1 MQLRDYQH
9 ELITNVRNALRIE
22 NRLVV
27 QLPTGGGKT
36 ICFSYIVSKAL
47 KNGRN
52 VLVLTDRLELFNQ
65 AMSVLDSKSKDLK
78 VMMVETLNRRL
89 KKPEYQDIISNCD
102 LLIIDECHK
111 RTFDKILSRLNS
123 KTIVL
128 GFTATPHRDGTK
140 SPLIDYYK
148 SIVSGVEI
156 PYLVKMGF
164 LSKPKYYGMPVDLS
178 SVGQKGGDY
187 NSSELGKMYKER
199 RIFKGVID
207 NWEKY
212 TKNTKTLIF
221 SSTIENSKEIVLS
234 FKSRGYDVRHL
245 DSKMNKKEREETLSW
260 FSKTPKAILSNVGIL
275 TTGFDEPTIET
286 IILYRATRSLPLYL
300 QMIGRGSRK
309 TEFKNNF
316 SILDFG
322 NNITSFGFWH
332 SKREWSLEGQKP
344 KPLGES
350 ILKNCPSCQSF
361 ISASATNCKHCGFIF
376 TKLIKEQEIANLNL
390 LDPKELRTIAVNGGL
405 KEMLKLSKA
414 KLVSPYWCLHQIKER
429 CDAEKFIY
437 EMGWKSSWIHVNGNR
452 YGWY

>member
-9 ELITNVRNALRIE
+9 ELITNVRNALRAE

-47 KNGRN
+47 KSGRN

-89 KKPEYQDIISNCD
+89 KKPEYQDIISNCN
-102 LLIIDECHK
+102 LIIIDECHK

-156 PYLVKMGF
+156 PYLIKMGF
-164 LSKPKYYGMPVDLS
+164 LSKPKYYGIPVDLS

-187 NSSELGKMYKER
+187 KSSELGKMYGER

-207 NWEKY
+207 NWQ
-212 TKNTKTLIF
+212 THTPDTKTLIF
-221 SSTIENSKEIVLS
+221 SSTIENSKEIVSAFLT
-234 FKSRGYDVRHL
+234 RGYNVKHL
-245 DSKMNKKEREETLSW
+245 DSKMSKKYRSETLKW
-260 FSKTPKAILSNVGIL
+260 FKDEPKGILSNVGIL
-275 TTGFDEPTIET
+275 TTGFDEPSIET
-286 IILYRATRSLPLYL
+286 VILYRATRSLPLYL
-300 QMIGRGSRK
+300 QMIGRGSRTTK
-309 TEFKNNF
+309 DKKEF

-344 KPLGES
+344 KPLGEA
-350 ILKNCPSCQSF
+350 ILKNCPRCESF
-361 ISASATNCKHCGFIF
+361 IHASATNCKYCGFVF
-376 TKLIKEQEIANLNL
+376 AKLVREQEIANLKL
-390 LDPKELRTIAVNGGL
+390 LDPKELRSLAIKGGL
-405 KEMLKLSKA
+405 KEMVKFSKA
-414 KLVSPYWCLHQIKER
+414 KLISPYWCLHQVKQRSE
-429 CDAEKFIY
+429 AEKFVSA
-437 EMGWKSSWIHVNGNR
+437 MGWKSSWIHVNGNR